1 MLTADRNKQ
10 RRRAE
15 AYKRLLDLR
24 TEELTGALSSLETM
38 KDKALYKRLQ
48 EDALAHKAE
57 LKRRDWGMEAC

>member
-1 MLTADRNKQ
+1 MG
-10 RRRAE
+10 
-15 AYKRLLDLR
+15 LR
-24 TEELTGALSSLETM
+24 TEELTRALSTLETM